1 MPAFDPTLAQ
11 RIREAANIA
20 VLILDDAEKAV
31 PLAEALLAGGVTVM
45 ELTLRTPAALV
56 ALARIARAVP
66 QMTVGAGTVL
76 TPEQARQAQE
86 AGAAFAVAPGLN
98 PRVVEAAC
106 ALGLSFA
113 PGIMT
118 PSEIERALELDCRL
132 LKYFPA
138 ETCGGLSAL
147 TTLAAPYQHLKLQ
160 FIPLGGLKPD
170 NTRAY
175 LQSPLIAA
183 CGGSWFCTR
192 ELIAGSNWAAV
203 RANAETATR
212 LAREARATA

>member
-11 RIREAANIA
+11 RIRDAANIA

-45 ELTLRTPAALV
+45 ELTLRTPAALI
-56 ALARIARAVP
+56 ALARIAREVP

-98 PRVVEAAC
+98 PRVVEAAR

-118 PSEIERALELDCRL
+118 PSEIERAIELDCRL
-132 LKYFPA
+132 LKFFPA

-147 TTLAAPYQHLKLQ
+147 ATLAAPYLHLKLQ

-183 CGGSWFCTR
+183 CGGSWLCTR
-192 ELIAGSNWAAV
+192 ELIASSNWAGV

-212 LAREARATA
+212 LAREARTKA